1 MHPILVELLARPVGW
16 LTIGGAAIML
26 GIAIGIPLF
35 IRHMARTERLEE
47 ERTGPQGGP

>member
-35 IRHMARTERLEE
+35 IRHKARTEQPEADRGD
-47 ERTGPQGGP
+47 R